1 MTTVKVVKKDALDK
15 NNRPLK
21 VGDKVKVVRDI
32 KYPTITIGQGVIGH
46 IHAFTLDN
54 DPQVSHKHDNG
65 TGFICSGSYL
75 EKIDLSSLEKD
86 LIALFKDI
94 KYSTGYMTD
103 SWGDTDMLSQM
114 AIEDGIS
121 PWSIESQVDN
131 FISKHNIKI

>member
-32 KYPTITIGQGVIGH
+32 KYPTNTIGQGVIGL
-46 IHAFTLDN
+46 IHAFTD
-54 DPQVSHKHDNG
+54 DGYPQVSYKHDNG

-86 LIALFKDI
+86 LAELLKGIQ
-94 KYSTGYMTD
+94 YQTGYMTNN
-103 SWGDTDMLSQM
+103 WGNTEMLSMM
-114 AIEDGIS
+114 ARQDGIS
-121 PWSIESQVDN
+121 PWSIEDDLVS
-131 FISKHNIKI
+131 FAKKYNIKL